1 MQEGF
6 VDTYDVIVIGGGP
19 GGYVAA
25 IRAAQL
31 GLKAAVV
38 EREHLGGVCLN
49 WGCIPSKALL
59 RNAEIAELLQ
69 RGKDFGFSFDN
80 LKLDYEVAYKRSR
93 QVSGRLV
100 KGVQSL
106 MKKNKIDV
114 YQGTAKLRSATQVDV
129 TTAPDAP
136 AVNGQKFD
144 GTLTAKNMIIATGAR
159 ARSIPG
165 GEIDGEK
172 IITYRKA
179 LELQQPPKSIAIIGA
194 GPIGMELGY
203 VFRAY
208 GSDVTIV
215 EMLPRVVPLEDEE
228 VSAEVAKAYT
238 KLGFKLLT
246 DAKVESIVKTAEGV
260 EVKVGGPAPA
270 AVNAEMVMV
279 AIGFAPNSEN
289 IGLETAGVKTERGAI
304 VVDVHM
310 RTSIPNIYA
319 IGDVTAKLM
328 LAHVGSAQGIVAAET
343 IASVETV
350 ELDYPFMPRCTYC
363 QPQVASMGL
372 TEKQAREQGY
382 EIKVG
387 KFPFIA
393 NGKALGLGDYGGFV
407 KVVADAKYGEVLGVH
422 MVGPEVTELL
432 PEWVLAR
439 NQELTPHEIARSVH
453 AHPTLSEVM
462 MEAAEVVTGQAIHI

>member
-1 MQEGF
+1 MPEQL
-6 VDTYDVIVIGGGP
+6 YDVIVVGGGP

-31 GLKAAVV
+31 GLKTAIV
-38 EREHLGGVCLN
+38 EREHLGGVCLS

-59 RNAEIAELLQ
+59 RNAEIANLLQ

-93 QVSGRLV
+93 RVSEGRV
-100 KGVQSL
+100 KGVQFL

-114 YQGTAKLRSATQVDV
+114 YQGTAKLRSATEVDV
-129 TTAPDAP
+129 TSVPDAP
-136 AVNGQKFD
+136 GVNGSKFD
-144 GTLTAKNMIIATGAR
+144 GTLNGKNIILATGAR

-165 GEIDGEK
+165 VDVDGEK

-179 LELQQPPKSIAIIGA
+179 LDLRQAPQSIAIIGA

-208 GSDVTIV
+208 GSAVTII
-215 EMLPRVVPLEDEE
+215 EMLPRVLPLEDEE
-228 VSAEVAKAYT
+228 VSPEVAKAYRKADV
-238 KLGFKLLT
+238 KLMT
-246 DAKVESIVKTAEGV
+246 NTQVESLIKTPTGVQVKA
-260 EVKVGGPAPA
+260 GGETI
-270 AVNAEMVMV
+270 NADMALV

-289 IGLETAGVKTERGAI
+289 IGLEAAGVKTERGAI
-304 VVDVHM
+304 VIDSHM
-310 RTSIPNIYA
+310 RTNIPNIYA

-328 LAHVGSAQGIVAAET
+328 LAHVGSAMGIVAAET
-343 IASVETV
+343 IAGAETV
-350 ELDYPFMPRCTYC
+350 ELEYAFMPRCTYC
-363 QPQVASMGL
+363 HPQVASMGL
-372 TEKQAREQGY
+372 TEKQAREQGL
-382 EIKVG
+382 EVKVA
-387 KFPFIA
+387 KFPFLA
-393 NGKALGLGDYGGFV
+393 NGKAQGLGDYAGFV
-407 KVVADAKYGEVLGVH
+407 KVVADARYGEILGVH

-462 MEAAEVVTGQAIHI
+462 MEAAEAVTGQAIHI

>member
-1 MQEGF
+1 
-6 VDTYDVIVIGGGP
+6 VDNYDVIVIGGGP

-31 GLKAAVV
+31 GLRTAVV
-38 EREHLGGVCLN
+38 EREHLGGVCLS

-93 QVSGRLV
+93 RVSDGRV
-100 KGVQSL
+100 KGVQFL

-114 YQGTAKLRSATQVDV
+114 YQGTARLRSATQVDV
-129 TTAPDAP
+129 TSVPEAPG
-136 AVNGQKFD
+136 VNGNKFD
-144 GTLTAKNMIIATGAR
+144 GTLNGKNIIIATGAR

-165 GEIDGEK
+165 VVIDGEK

-179 LELQQPPKSIAIIGA
+179 LDLKQVPQSIAIIGA

-203 VFRAY
+203 VFSAY
-208 GSDVTIV
+208 GSQVTII
-215 EMLPRVVPLEDEE
+215 EMLPRVLPLEDEE
-228 VSAEVAKAYT
+228 VSPEVARAFT
-238 KLGFKLLT
+238 RLGANLLT
-246 DAKVESIVKTAEGV
+246 DAKVESLTQTATGI
-260 EVKVGGPAPA
+260 EVKAKGQTVQADMA
-270 AVNAEMVMV
+270 LV
-279 AIGFAPNSEN
+279 AIGFAPNTEN
-289 IGLETAGVKTERGAI
+289 IGLEAAGVKTERGAI
-304 VVDVHM
+304 VIDANM
-310 RTSIPNIYA
+310 RTNVPNIYA

-328 LAHVGSAQGIVAAET
+328 LAHVGSAMGIVAAET
-343 IASVETV
+343 IAGAQTV
-350 ELDYPFMPRCTYC
+350 ELDYPYMPRCTYC
-363 QPQVASMGL
+363 HPQVASMGL

-382 EIKVG
+382 EVKAG
-387 KFPFIA
+387 KFPFLA
-393 NGKALGLGDYGGFV
+393 NGKAQGLGDYAGFV
-407 KVVADAKYGEVLGVH
+407 KVVADAKYGEILGVH

-453 AHPTLSEVM
+453 AHPTLSEVL
-462 MEAAEVVTGQAIHI
+462 MEAAEAVTGQSIHI

>member
-1 MQEGF
+1 MSE
-6 VDTYDVIVIGGGP
+6 TIYDVIVIGGGP

-31 GLKAAVV
+31 GMKTAVV
-38 EREHLGGVCLN
+38 EREHMGGVCLN

-69 RGKDFGFSFDN
+69 RGKDFGFSFEN

-93 QVSGRLV
+93 RVSDGRV
-100 KGVQSL
+100 KGVQFL
-106 MKKNKIDV
+106 MKKNKINV
-114 YQGTAKLRSATQVDV
+114 YQGAAKLRSATEVDV
-129 TTAPDAP
+129 TSVPDAP
-136 AVNGQKFD
+136 AVSGEKFD
-144 GTLTAKNMIIATGAR
+144 GTLTGKNIIIATGAR

-165 GEIDGEK
+165 VDADADGEK

-179 LELQQPPKSIAIIGA
+179 LDLKQPPKSIAIIGA

-208 GSDVTIV
+208 GSEVAIV
-215 EMLPRVVPLEDEE
+215 EMLPRVLPLEDEE
-228 VSAEVAKAYT
+228 ISPEVAKAFT
-238 KLGFKLLT
+238 KAGVKLMT
-246 DAKVESIVKTAEGV
+246 NAKVESLTKTATGV
-260 EVKVGGPAPA
+260 QVKAGGETI
-270 AVNAEMVMV
+270 NADRALV

-289 IGLETAGVKTERGAI
+289 IGLEAAGVRTERGAI
-304 VVDVHM
+304 VIDSHM
-310 RTSIPNIYA
+310 RTNVPSLYA

-328 LAHVGSAQGIVAAET
+328 LAHVGSAMGIVAAET
-343 IASVETV
+343 IAGVETV
-350 ELDYPFMPRCTYC
+350 ELEYEFMPRCTYC
-363 QPQVASMGL
+363 HPQVASMGL

-382 EIKVG
+382 DVKIG

-393 NGKALGLGDYGGFV
+393 NGKAQGLGDYAGFV
-407 KVVADAKYGEVLGVH
+407 KVVADVKYGEILGVH

-453 AHPTLSEVM
+453 AHPTLSEVL
-462 MEAAEVVTGQAIHI
+462 MEAAEAATGQAIHM